1 MKILLDLFLFVLE
14 LLVGDAEPCSVCTFV
29 TTNNRQE
36 EILKDKNQA
45 DGLVLLYT
53 LFILRLNIREKN
65 TTRQF

>member
-14 LLVGDAEPCSVCTFV
+14 LLVGDAEPCYVCTFV

-45 DGLVLLYT
+45 DGSALTFT
-53 LFILRLNIREKN
+53 LSSSLA
-65 TTRQF
+65 

>member
-14 LLVGDAEPCSVCTFV
+14 LLVGDAEPCAVCTFV

-36 EILKDKNQA
+36 EILKDKNRA

-65 TTRQF
+65 TT